1 MIETGVSGVN
11 SVTSTSEMTV
21 VPEIN
26 IVADGTE
33 VTGAVSLSADI
44 LSGGECS
51 SSTVLA
57 VCRWCLGGGSLSQLL
72 PTFCNLVRAT
82 FGMQVQDFLL
92 NMFVYIY
99 NSNFKFLFQNFIVGK
114 RRRCR
119 TIPIFDMQ
127 YMCWKTKRVLCLSMS
142 NRRQSKQV

>member
-72 PTFCNLVRAT
+72 PH
-82 FGMQVQDFLL
+82 
-92 NMFVYIY
+92 FVI
-99 NSNFKFLFQNFIVGK
+99 
-114 RRRCR
+114 
-119 TIPIFDMQ
+119 
-127 YMCWKTKRVLCLSMS
+127 
-142 NRRQSKQV
+142 